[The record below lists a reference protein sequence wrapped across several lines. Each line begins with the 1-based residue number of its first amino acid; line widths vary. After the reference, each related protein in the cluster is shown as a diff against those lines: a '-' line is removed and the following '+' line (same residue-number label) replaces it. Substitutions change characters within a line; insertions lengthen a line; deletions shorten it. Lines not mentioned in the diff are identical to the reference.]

1 MLEIIAAAIGGGA
14 ITKTLDF
21 FLGRRKENRGDFE
34 AIINRWSEDNERLR
48 IREKEL
54 LERVIELERQVTILQ
69 NSIELMQKSN

>member
-48 IREKEL
+48 VREKEL
-54 LERVIELERQVTILQ
+54 LERVIELEKQVSILQ
-69 NSIELMQKSN
+69 STLAGMQQG